1 MTAARRPRVI
11 LAAGALVWRVRKS
24 RLQVALV
31 HRPRYEDWSW
41 PKGKTELGETLAA
54 TAVREVAEET
64 GHQIV
69 LGIPLPRLTYRLERG
84 LLKEVH
90 YWAAR
95 VATDDDAPAI
105 RARGEIQPAPREEID
120 DVIWLDAADAHER
133 LSRGEDRRP
142 LVTLENM
149 HARKRLATRAI
160 VVARHGR
167 ARRRIT
173 WTGNEEAR
181 PLTEAGRVQ
190 ATALIPV
197 LSAFGVQ
204 ELVSSPWRRCAD
216 TFAPYVDASG
226 ATLTPRPAIT
236 ERSFRESP
244 SGAVTVVRDLLA
256 THVDLAV
263 CTHRPVLPAVMSTLA
278 RSTRRWTVGTLPQ
291 TDPYLRPGEALV
303 AQVADAGKGPRIAS
317 IERVLPGATY

>member
-1 MTAARRPRVI
+1 MTAARHPRTVF
-11 LAAGALVWRVRKS
+11 AAGALVWRVRKN

-54 TAVREVAEET
+54 AAVREVAEET
-64 GHQIV
+64 GHQVV
-69 LGIPLPRLTYRLERG
+69 LGIPLPGLTYRLERG
-84 LLKEVH
+84 VFKEVH
-90 YWAAR
+90 FWAAR
-95 VATDDDAPAI
+95 LATDDDQPAI

-120 DVIWLDAADAHER
+120 DVIWLDAADAHHR
-133 LSRGEDRRP
+133 LTRTEDRRP
-142 LVTLENM
+142 LVTLETLY
-149 HARKRLATRAI
+149 ARKRLASRAL

-173 WTGNEEAR
+173 WTGTEETR
-181 PLTEAGRVQ
+181 PLTDAGRVQ
-190 ATALIPV
+190 ATSLVPV
-197 LSAFGVQ
+197 FSAFGVQ

-216 TFAPYVDASG
+216 TFAPYVAASG

-256 THVDLAV
+256 THVDLAM
-263 CTHRPVLPAVMSTLA
+263 CTHRPVLPAVIATLA
-278 RSTRRWTVGTLPQ
+278 RCTRRWTLGTLPQ
-291 TDPYLRPGEALV
+291 TDPYLQAGEALIV
-303 AQVADAGKGPRIAS
+303 HVADAGKGPRLAA
-317 IERVLPGATY
+317 IERVLPGAAY

>member
-1 MTAARRPRVI
+1 VTDARRPR
-11 LAAGALVWRVRKS
+11 LTFAAGALVWRVRKNQ
-24 RLQVALV
+24 LQVALV

-54 TAVREVAEET
+54 TAVREVTEET

-69 LGIPLPRLTYRLERG
+69 LGIPLPRLTYRLEPG

-120 DVIWLDAADAHER
+120 DVIWLDATDAHQR
-133 LSRGEDRRP
+133 LSRREDRKP
-142 LVTLENM
+142 LVMLERM
-149 HARKRLATRAI
+149 HARKRLATRAL

-167 ARRRIT
+167 ARRRLT
-173 WTGNEEAR
+173 WTGTEEAR
-181 PLTEAGRVQ
+181 PLTEAGLVQ

-204 ELVSSPWRRCAD
+204 ELVSSPWRRCAE
-216 TFAPYVDASG
+216 TFAPYVAASG
-226 ATLTPRPAIT
+226 ATLTLRPAIT
-236 ERSFRESP
+236 ERSFRVSP
-244 SGAVTVVRDLLA
+244 NGAVTVVRDLLA

-278 RSTRRWTVGTLPQ
+278 RSTRHWTTGTLPH
-291 TDPYLRPGEALV
+291 TDPYLRAGEALI
-303 AQVADAGKGPRIAS
+303 AHVADAGKGPRLAA
-317 IERVLPGATY
+317 IERVLPGAAY